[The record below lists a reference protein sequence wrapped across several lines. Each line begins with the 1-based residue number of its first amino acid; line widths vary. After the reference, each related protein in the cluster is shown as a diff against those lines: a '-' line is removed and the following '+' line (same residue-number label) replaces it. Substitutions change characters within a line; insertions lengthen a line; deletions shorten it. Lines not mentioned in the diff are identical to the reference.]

1 MGEVQ
6 DFSVGGWAVRFVWV
20 LYTRAPGSRCPMAG
34 DTLDTLRGV
43 VWATA
48 HGPDEKE
55 RVFMVTLPA
64 DSLILPPAAVP
75 GLALSQVDTPSLVL
89 DLDAFE
95 ANLRTMQAW
104 ADRHGV
110 HLRPHG
116 KAHKCPEVSRR
127 QIALGARGIC
137 CQKVSEAVPFIQAG
151 IDDIH
156 LSNEVVGP
164 AKLALLAQL
173 ARVAR
178 ISVCVDHP
186 DNLADL
192 SAAMVAGGAEVEVLI
207 EVDVG
212 QGRCG
217 VSDAA
222 LVLALARRIQQLPGV
237 RFGGLQAY
245 HGSVQ
250 HVRGHAERAAIAKR
264 AAEVAAGYARQL
276 RAAGLACDRITGAG
290 TGSAEMDAA
299 SGVYTELQAGSYP
312 FMDGDY
318 GANAWS
324 DALVF
329 RNSLFLLTTVMSVP
343 APDRVVVDAGLKST
357 TVECGLPRLADL
369 PGWEYSAA
377 SDEHGVVKARRDAA
391 CDALGD
397 GDAAPAAS
405 RRAVRLGDILRLIPS
420 HVDPT
425 FNLHDKLIVYR
436 QGVVE
441 DIWDIAARGLSR

>member
-1 MGEVQ
+1 
-6 DFSVGGWAVRFVWV
+6 
-20 LYTRAPGSRCPMAG
+20 MA
-34 DTLDTLRGV
+34 
-43 VWATA
+43 A
-48 HGPDEKE
+48 
-55 RVFMVTLPA
+55 LPA
-64 DSLILPPAAVP
+64 ATLTLPPAAVP

-95 ANLRTMQAW
+95 ANLQTMQRW

-110 HLRPHG
+110 SLRPHG

-137 CQKVSEAVPFIQAG
+137 CQKVSEALPFIQAG

-156 LSNEVVGP
+156 ISNEVVGP

-173 ARVAR
+173 ARAAR

-186 DNLADL
+186 DNLAAIA
-192 SAAMVAGGAEVEVLI
+192 AAMVAAQAEVEVLI

-222 LVLALARRIQQLPGV
+222 MVVALARQIQQSPGV

-250 HVRGHAERAAIAKR
+250 HVRGHAERAAIAAR
-264 AAEVAAGYARQL
+264 AAEAAANYAREL
-276 RAAGLACDRITGAG
+276 RNAGVPCHRITGAG
-290 TGSAEMDAA
+290 TGSAEFDAA
-299 SGVYTELQAGSYP
+299 SGVYTELQAGSYA

-324 DALVF
+324 DALAF

-343 APDRVVVDAGLKST
+343 TADRIVVDAGLKST
-357 TVECGLPRLADL
+357 TVESGLPRVAELA
-369 PGWEYSAA
+369 GWVYTGAN
-377 SDEHGVVKARRDAA
+377 DEHGVLKAQPDTVAA
-391 CDALGD
+391 GP
-397 GDAAPAAS
+397 GSSAAPASAGAS
-405 RRAVRLGDILRLIPS
+405 PVRLGDTLRLIPS

-436 QGVVE
+436 QGVVV